1 MTDADFLFP
10 LVKSHLH
17 HKICPLQHLQL
28 NLCID
33 LYVLVEHHVWP
44 ALGHIQNLRTLQLIF
59 QDYDNQADMDEQV
72 RVGGFISSVL
82 QHAGK

>member
-33 LYVLVEHHVWP
+33 LYVLVEHHV
-44 ALGHIQNLRTLQLIF
+44 
-59 QDYDNQADMDEQV
+59 V
-72 RVGGFISSVL
+72 RPPVEYPKSLSQTSSCMRV
-82 QHAGK
+82 